1 MSSTTPEPVTYE
13 VNPKEQTYFA
23 IKVFVSIIMYYLL
36 YVFISRF
43 MTGENP
49 VQKSLQKIFLIYGII
64 IILFLVFQLVF
75 LVGYLKGNAVKV
87 TQKQFPDIYNIVAK
101 QTLQLGMTTM
111 PDVYI
116 MQSGGVLNAFATNF
130 AGTSYVVIFSDIL
143 AAAYDQDIKVV
154 EFVIGHE
161 MGHIKRK
168 HILKR
173 LLLLPGALIPFLGP
187 AYSRAC
193 EYTCDRIG
201 YALCPEGAT
210 KGMILLAAGRGLS
223 KKVNVSA
230 YMEQIET
237 EDGFTKWIAE
247 KVASHPNL
255 TKRVRAFTMLAPMPP
270 APAATPVPV
279 VAEAVVKPDD
289 HSSYLPKI

>member
-36 YVFISRF
+36 YVFISKYIVGDTPMQR
-43 MTGENP
+43 
-49 VQKSLQKIFLIYGII
+49 SLQRLFLIYAV
-64 IILFLVFQLVF
+64 ILMLLVVFQLVF

-101 QTLQLGMTTM
+101 QTLQLGMSTM
-111 PDVYI
+111 PDIYI
-116 MQSGGVLNAFATNF
+116 LQSGGVLNAFATNF

-143 AAAYDQDIKVV
+143 AAAYEQDIKVV

-168 HILKR
+168 HIIKR
-173 LLLLPGALIPFLGP
+173 LLLIPGALIPFLGA

-201 YALCPEGAT
+201 YALCPDGAT

-237 EDGFTKWIAE
+237 EGGFTKWIAE

-255 TKRVRAFTMLAPMPP
+255 TKRVKAFTVLAPVP
-270 APAATPVPV
+270 ASVATPTPVVVEVPV
-279 VAEAVVKPDD
+279 KSDD
-289 HSSYLPKI
+289 HSNYLPK